1 MNDFHKHFPANT
13 KGRDFVVGDLHGSL
27 SILEHMLK
35 ELNFNEQTDRLFS
48 VGDIVDRG
56 PDSLGCLRL
65 LRKPWFHAVMGNHED
80 MMLRGIARESGWG
93 TLWMD
98 NGGTWFTHSLT
109 PDLQFEV
116 KDLCTQHVQ
125 RLPFAATVD
134 MPDGRKFHLVHAE
147 FDDVEPIND
156 SDLAERMPQ
165 LMEECSFDGPFP
177 LWGRKV
183 FEQLYWREM
192 SAADIVEFVA
202 QMKRFRVTEHFG
214 DLSTIFSGHTPVMQP
229 TQVGPQINIDTF
241 AYRAFQGKEG
251 AALTIAEPAT
261 GKFWSSTGG
270 PVNEVNKLVVV

>member
-1 MNDFHKHFPANT
+1 MNDFHKHFQTNT

-35 ELNFNEQTDRLFS
+35 ELNFNELTDRLFS

-80 MMLRGIARESGWG
+80 MMLRAISGEDSW
-93 TLWMD
+93 LWRV
-98 NGGTWFTHSLT
+98 NGGDWFDYLPPSERFDT
-109 PDLQFEV
+109 

-125 RLPFAATVD
+125 HLPFAATVD
-134 MPDGRKFHLVHAE
+134 MTDGRKFHIVHAE

-156 SDLAERMPQ
+156 NDLAERMPQ

-177 LWGRKV
+177 LWGRKI
-183 FEQLYWREM
+183 FKLLFWREM
-192 SAADIVEFVA
+192 NPVDIVEFVA

-214 DLSTIFSGHTPVMQP
+214 DLSTIFSGHTPVRKP

-251 AALTIAEPAT
+251 ATLTIAEPAT

-270 PVNEVNKLVVV
+270 PVNEVNKLVIV